1 MGTEELDE
9 SEEEL
14 DDEDEED
21 DEDELDDEEDEE
33 DDEEDEEGL
42 EDELEEDEPLL
53 EGLSGLPGTVMV
65 PPEPFSF
72 PPGRLCGSSFLSSSV
87 GLNIGSSVTL
97 PVMGCSGAGAG
108 GSFLD
113 SSEEFWEL
121 SDSEELEDKLSAT
134 CMPSPL
140 GV

>member
-14 DDEDEED
+14 EDDEEDDDEDEE
-21 DEDELDDEEDEE
+21 
-33 DDEEDEEGL
+33 
-42 EDELEEDEPLL
+42 EDELEEDDSLL
-53 EGLSGLPGTVMV
+53 EGVSGVPGTVIV
-65 PPEPFSF
+65 PPEPFWL

-87 GLNIGSSVTL
+87 GLNLGSSVTL

-108 GSFLD
+108 GSSLD
-113 SSEEFWEL
+113 SSEELWEL

>member
-14 DDEDEED
+14 EDNEDEDEED
-21 DEDELDDEEDEE
+21 E
-33 DDEEDEEGL
+33 DDEEEDEL
-42 EDELEEDEPLL
+42 EDELEEDESLL
-53 EGLSGLPGTVMV
+53 EGLSGVPGTVMV
-65 PPEPFSF
+65 PPEPFWL

-87 GLNIGSSVTL
+87 GLKIGSSVTF

-108 GSFLD
+108 GSLSD
-113 SSEEFWEL
+113 SSEELWDL

>member
-14 DDEDEED
+14 EDEED
-21 DEDELDDEEDEE
+21 E
-33 DDEEDEEGL
+33 L
-42 EDELEEDEPLL
+42 EDELEEDDSLL
-53 EGLSGLPGTVMV
+53 EGVSGVPGTVIV
-65 PPEPFSF
+65 PPEPFWL

-87 GLNIGSSVTL
+87 GLNLGSSVTL

-108 GSFLD
+108 GSSLD
-113 SSEEFWEL
+113 SSEELWEL

-134 CMPSPL
+134 CILSPL